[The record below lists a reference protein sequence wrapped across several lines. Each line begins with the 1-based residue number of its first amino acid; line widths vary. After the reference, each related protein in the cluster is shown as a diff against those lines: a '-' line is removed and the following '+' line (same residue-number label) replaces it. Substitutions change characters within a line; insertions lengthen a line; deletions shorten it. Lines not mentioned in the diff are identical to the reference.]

1 MKCLDFDWRIIEF
14 MVYCLTYQ
22 FRKSMMASISNK
34 NAPYHCGMK
43 CPLSSRQWKKQNI
56 QLGIPALL
64 CSRAGISYAA

>member
-34 NAPYHCGMK
+34 KAPYHCGNGMGTNFVLFRYK
-43 CPLSSRQWKKQNI
+43 DTVTAK
-56 QLGIPALL
+56 
-64 CSRAGISYAA
+64 